1 MASKKH
7 PKIKRPRR
15 NKYNANPT
23 VYRGWRFDSKAEAE
37 YAKILDALKGRLH
50 VLWWLR
56 QVPIDLNE
64 DDRYRVDFLVCYDDG
79 TLEAV
84 EVKGMETDRFRRIR
98 RLWLKYGPFPL
109 KIVKK
114 GRTTEILWDG
124 QSTFEG

>member
-37 YAKILDALKGRLH
+37 YAKILDALKGNLH

-64 DDRYRVDFLVCYDDG
+64 DDRYKVDFLVCYDDG

-124 QSTFEG
+124 ISTVEG

>member
-37 YAKILDALKGRLH
+37 YAKVLDALKGNLH

-64 DDRYRVDFLVCYDDG
+64 DDRYKVDFLVCYHDG

-84 EVKGMETDRFRRIR
+84 EVKGMETDRFRRVR

-124 QSTFEG
+124 ETTFVG

>member
-37 YAKILDALKGRLH
+37 YAKILDALKGNLH

-64 DDRYRVDFLVCYDDG
+64 DDRYKVDFLVCYDDG

-98 RLWLKYGPFPL
+98 RLWLKYGRFPL

-124 QSTFEG
+124 ISTVEG